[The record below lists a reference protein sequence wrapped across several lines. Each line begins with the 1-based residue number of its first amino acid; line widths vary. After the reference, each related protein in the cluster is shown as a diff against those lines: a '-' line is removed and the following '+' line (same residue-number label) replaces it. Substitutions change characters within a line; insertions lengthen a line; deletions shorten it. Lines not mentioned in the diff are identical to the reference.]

1 MGRWGLGGGGVGG
14 KEYPDDRGPELFG
27 EVVGHQGED
36 VAVLCESVRL
46 VDSYKGRALVFELTL
61 TLELL
66 LRICIVCVPCTTPRR
81 ARLLAQRYWG
91 LCSSATDRPPQ
102 HRMYCSDRYY
112 AFRRGH

>member
-46 VDSYKGRALVFELTL
+46 VDSYKGRVYVSSVYSP
-61 TLELL
+61 
-66 LRICIVCVPCTTPRR
+66 LRLAERGFYHSWPS
-81 ARLLAQRYWG
+81 LLANTPSSPLLTRFLVGALG
-91 LCSSATDRPPQ
+91 LVLKC
-102 HRMYCSDRYY
+102 Y
-112 AFRRGH
+112 